1 MLKYSPCQDDINCV
15 VSYLN
20 QNYPGLTKY
29 EDIYIIL
36 ERDDELKGL
45 LLNIVNA
52 NIMEHIS
59 EYIENCTY
67 VLLSNAI
74 LEKSHEKLQKMSN

>member
-1 MLKYSPCQDDINCV
+1 MLKYSPCQDDINRI

-20 QNYPGLTKY
+20 QNYPGLNKY
-29 EDIYIIL
+29 EDVHIIL

-45 LLNIVNA
+45 LLDIVNA
-52 NIMEHIS
+52 NIHEYIN

-74 LEKSHEKLQKMSN
+74 LEKSYEKVTKNE